1 MNNRISV
8 GKIPVIQYLNFLDN
22 VYGQASVDSFEMRNA
37 LESNAIVRIQRSEV
51 DNNSPMERIAC
62 EYVFQNDYQTGGY
75 LATRQYSNGN
85 TSNIS
90 SVFERYMGIQLEM
103 NKESVEAIREI

>member
-8 GKIPVIQYLNFLDN
+8 GKIPVMQYLNFLDS
-22 VYGQASVDSFEMRNA
+22 VYGQASVDSFDMRNA
-37 LESNAIVRIQRSEV
+37 LERNAIVKIQRSEV
-51 DNNSPMERIAC
+51 DVNSQMERIAC
-62 EYVFQNDYQTGGY
+62 EYIFQNDYQTGGY

-90 SVFERYMGIQLEM
+90 SVFERYMGVQLEM